1 VKPRPVPY
9 HHGNLRVALIEAGLK
24 LIEEKGVRALT
35 LREIGTRVGVSRMA
49 AYRHFSDK
57 ADLLAAIREA
67 GFVQFVEALESA
79 WHAALPDFASRMTAL
94 ALAYVRFAANHRAHF
109 EVMFSPAARE
119 ESNAPPG
126 DGPGARAFGILA
138 DTIRAGQ
145 ESGEVREGDP
155 VLFARMAWA
164 QVHGISMLGLEPD
177 LRPSGAG
184 TKFVELCSGI
194 LQAGLAAD
202 PATMDSTESIG
213 QEAT

>member
-1 VKPRPVPY
+1 
-9 HHGNLRVALIEAGLK
+9 
-24 LIEEKGVRALT
+24 LT

-79 WHAALPDFASRMTAL
+79 WHAARPDFAARMTAL
-94 ALAYVRFAANHRAHF
+94 ALAYVRFAADHHAHF
-109 EVMFSPAARE
+109 EVMFSPDLRL

-126 DGPGARAFGILA
+126 DGPGARAFAILA

-145 ESGEVREGDP
+145 DSGEVRAGDP

-177 LRPSGAG
+177 LGPSGAG
-184 TKFVELCSGI
+184 ARFVELCSQV
-194 LQAGLAAD
+194 LQAGLATNAD
-202 PATMDSTESIG
+202 TMESIDSIS